1 MFKIY
6 FAPNWGLSS
15 EQMVESYI
23 KQTPGSDGC
32 WNDISYTTNIEEA
45 DYVIIEDN
53 CSEEVL
59 NRFPKDRLL
68 YFSREAL
75 DAGSHTRY
83 SSDKVTRFSFW
94 DGTGYLYTKW
104 IYPGGLAGVNMSY
117 SDLQQEVTSPT
128 KDKLISCTQTNK
140 EMTPIHVARKAFIE
154 KYAALYPI
162 DVYGGISCANST
174 LKDNDK
180 RNSLD
185 PYKYSLCFDNQV
197 TIKNFFGTQVTDSLL
212 RWTVPI
218 YGGGGDLGK
227 YFPEKSFI
235 KIDPTNLE
243 DVDRVY
249 DTIHN
254 DDFDIRQSA
263 IAEARELI
271 MNKYNLWPTIERIIG

>member
-1 MFKIY
+1 VVKIY

-15 EQMVESYI
+15 KEMVACYVN
-23 KQTPGSDGC
+23 QTPNLDGC
-32 WNDISYTTNIEEA
+32 WNEISYTTNIEEA

-53 CSEEVL
+53 CSTEVL
-59 NRFPKDRLL
+59 NSFPKEKLL

-83 SSDKVTRFSFW
+83 PSDKVTRFSFW

-104 IYPGGLAGVNMSY
+104 VYSGDLAGINMTY
-117 SDLQQEVTSPT
+117 SDLQKET
-128 KDKLISCTQTNK
+128 KAPLKTKIISCTQTNK

-162 DVYGGISCANST
+162 DVYGSIFCANSV
-174 LKDNDK
+174 LEDNDK
-180 RNSLD
+180 RTSLD

-227 YFPEKSFI
+227 YFPEKAFI

-249 DTIHN
+249 DIIHN
-254 DDFDIRQSA
+254 DDLDIRQSA

>member
-1 MFKIY
+1 MVKIY

-15 EQMVESYI
+15 KEMVSCYAN
-23 KQTPGSDGC
+23 QTPNLDGC
-32 WNDISYTTNIEEA
+32 WNEISYTTNIEEA

-53 CSEEVL
+53 CSNEVL
-59 NRFPKDRLL
+59 NSFPKEKLL

-75 DAGSHTRY
+75 DAESHTRY
-83 SSDKVTRFSFW
+83 PSDKVTRFSFW

-104 IYPGGLAGVNMSY
+104 VYSGDLAGVNMTY
-117 SDLQQEVTSPT
+117 SDLQKEIKAPLKT
-128 KDKLISCTQTNK
+128 KVISCTQTNK

-162 DVYGGISCANST
+162 DVYGSISCANSV
-174 LKDNDK
+174 LEDNDK

-249 DTIHN
+249 DIIHN